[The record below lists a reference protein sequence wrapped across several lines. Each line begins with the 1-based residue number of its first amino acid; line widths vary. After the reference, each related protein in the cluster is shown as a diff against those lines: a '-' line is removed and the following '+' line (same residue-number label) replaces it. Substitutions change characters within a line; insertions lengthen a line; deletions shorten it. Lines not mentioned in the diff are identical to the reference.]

1 MTPQEQFALER
12 KERISQYKNDTAFQ
26 ALSRQWLQESMDRK
40 YVYNFDWMGRPII
53 QYPQD
58 MVAVQE
64 LIWKVQPDLVIETGI
79 AHGGSLILSA
89 SMLALLDMSDAI
101 AAGTT
106 IDPSKSSRKV
116 IGIDIDIRPH
126 NRAAVEAHPM
136 ASRIQMLQGSSIDP
150 QVVEQVRNAAQGYQK
165 VLVFLDSMHSH
176 AHVLGELQ
184 AYAPMVSQ
192 GSYCVVFDTY
202 VEDMPEKF
210 FSDRP
215 WDVGDNPK
223 TAVHEWLKDNSGFS
237 IDRDIDT
244 RLMVTVTPDGFLRR
258 DR

>member
-12 KERISQYKNDTAFQ
+12 KERISQYQNDTAFQ

-64 LIWKVQPDLVIETGI
+64 LIWKVRPDLVIETGI

-106 IDPSKSSRKV
+106 INPRQSSRKV

-126 NRAAVEAHPM
+126 NRAAIEAHPM
-136 ASRIQMLQGSSIDP
+136 ASRIHMLQGSSIDP
-150 QVVEQVRNAAQGYQK
+150 KLVEQVRNAAQGYKK

-184 AYAPMVSQ
+184 AYAPMVSV

-210 FSDRP
+210 FPDRP

-258 DR
+258 NR